1 MGNLNKSFFKSL
13 HFQVFVSIIL
23 GILLGYVYPSVGE
36 SMKPLGD
43 AFIKLIKMI
52 IGPIIF
58 CTIV

>member
-1 MGNLNKSFFKSL
+1 MNRGFFKSL
-13 HFQVFVSIIL
+13 HFQVFASIII
-23 GILLGYVYPSVGE
+23 GILVGYLYPAFGE

-58 CTIV
+58 CTIVCG